1 MVSAPL
7 RAASPLAPAVVIQC
21 APSFCYGC
29 IDKSPYIC
37 ISMHIRIPIYIYIYG
52 ISAAIYVGSPLGNGF
67 GTTEHGVSIGP
78 NCGYLVCSILLL
90 WMRRQISL
98 YMYKHPYKDIPIYL
112 WHLCSHIHGLTIGH
126 CSPKAS
132 CRHGVTFLTP
142 KCGKTPCKLQHPN
155 VPPRLGT
162 CSDVKYQRKATKPQQ
177 GPLRVGVPRGGVGV
191 GAPHP
196 HRVPFTAPYRQRRH
210 RRSACQAPGRCF
222 CSHSK

>member
-37 ISMHIRIPIYIYIYG
+37 ISMHIRIPIYIYI
-52 ISAAIYVGSPLGNGF
+52 
-67 GTTEHGVSIGP
+67 
-78 NCGYLVCSILLL
+78 
-90 WMRRQISL
+90 
-98 YMYKHPYKDIPIYL
+98 